1 MRFALRQSTV
11 FSMTTRRHVLALL
24 AAAPA
29 LSACNSGPDPA
40 AAWRDPGAGEG
51 DPRRFALAHAI
62 LAPNPHNTQPWLV
75 DLDETDG
82 VTLYCDQARRLSF
95 TDPLDRQITIGCGAY
110 LELYRLGAN
119 HLGYT
124 PHIEPF
130 PQGEPLPRLD
140 RRPVAHVTLG
150 PRSTRTQRDLLYTH
164 ITARR
169 TNRNPYDLHR
179 VPRVEDLQLMADA
192 ATMYPAD
199 VSWAVEPERVAHLRD
214 IVWRAFDLEMH
225 QRGALEETFRWLRFG
240 RADAAR
246 KGDGLE
252 VDAPGISLY
261 HAIGF
266 LDRAHMTDPNSDANK
281 QALDQWKRKI
291 DTAPTFA
298 WLETQE
304 NDDTPTG
311 RLYAGMAYARMNL
324 AATGLGLAIH
334 SWSQA
339 LQEYEAMRDLRYE
352 LRRFLQNGENFP
364 HMLVR
369 VGYAAPADPAVRRG
383 VNAIVRA

>member
-1 MRFALRQSTV
+1 ML
-11 FSMTTRRHVLALL
+11 TRRHALAFL

-29 LSACNSGPDPA
+29 INGCTNASDPTA
-40 AAWRDPGAGEG
+40 AAWRNPGAGEG
-51 DPRRFALAHAI
+51 DPRRFSLAHAI

-75 DLDETDG
+75 EFDATDG
-82 VTLYCDQARRLSF
+82 MTLHCDQARRLSF
-95 TDPLDRQITIGCGAY
+95 TDPLDRQITIGCGAF

-124 PHIEPF
+124 PRIEPF
-130 PQGEPLPRLD
+130 PQGAPSPRLD
-140 RRPVAHVTLG
+140 RRPIAKVTLG
-150 PRSTRTQRDLLYTH
+150 ERSTRTQRDLLYTH
-164 ITARR
+164 IATRR

-179 VPRVEDLQLMADA
+179 VPRVSDLQLIADA
-192 ATMYPAD
+192 ASLYPAD
-199 VSWAVEPERVAHLRD
+199 VSWAVEPDRVARLRD

-225 QRGALEETFRWLRFG
+225 QRGALEETYRWLRFG
-240 RADAAR
+240 RTDALQ

-252 VDAPGISLY
+252 ISTPGISLF
-261 HAIGF
+261 HALGF
-266 LDRAHMTDPNSDANK
+266 LNRAAMTDPNSDANK
-281 QALDQWKRKI
+281 QALAMWKPKI
-291 DTAPTFA
+291 DTAPAFA

-334 SWSQA
+334 PWSQG
-339 LQEYEAMRDLRYE
+339 LEEYDAMRTIRAE
-352 LRRFLQNGENFP
+352 LRHELQNGENFP

-369 VGYAAPADPAVRRG
+369 IGYAGDEHASVRRPLS
-383 VNAIVRA
+383 AFVRT